1 MKSDS
6 TVANGRTFLVT
17 GEDGRPTRAHDGLY
31 HDDVRHL
38 RTYELGLDRTLE
50 TIEVTHPRP
59 GERTVHAGSEIEVG
73 ARSLHVT
80 RRQLVTDVFC
90 ERVEVTNLERGPA
103 DERLTFSLAADFED
117 LFEIRGHADGY
128 DRELETTTGANGA
141 TFAYD
146 PDGVDYERTTAVR
159 IDGGDERSVERGDGA
174 SVTISTDASIDPGE
188 TRTFT
193 IVVSPTGRA
202 EAPTDAYER
211 AAERVR
217 GREQSWYDRTTL
229 PATER
234 SGADAILEQ
243 SRRDLLSLTMDTEYG
258 PLFTAGTPWFAT
270 AFGRDSLLAAYQALP
285 MTAEPAAA
293 TLRYL
298 ADYQATEVD
307 EFRAA
312 APGKIFHELRHGE
325 LTVRGDVPHS
335 PYYGTI
341 DATALFVVLL
351 HETWSRTGDDELLD
365 DLWPNLE
372 AALEWLETYG
382 DADDDGFLEYPTE
395 GHEGLTHR
403 AWKDSGD
410 GIVHPDGSHP
420 TGPLAVAEVQGYYYD
435 ALSRA
440 AALYRH
446 RSDTETASELDAR
459 AADLSDRF
467 DEAFWLPG
475 ESFYA
480 VALDGN
486 GDPVPSVTTNPGHCL
501 WSGIV
506 PSERANEVV
515 DRLVAGDMFSGWG
528 IRTLS
533 SNHDAYNPQSYHLGS
548 VWPHDT
554 SLVVLGMVNYGRLDA
569 AKTVTEGVIDGAIQ
583 RGTDRLPELF
593 AGFDCDRSSLPI
605 EYGEACEPQAWA
617 AGAPLACV
625 GALEGAYDLEH
636 LEGVV
641 TQTR

>member
-17 GEDGRPTRAHDGLY
+17 DEDGRPTRAHDGLY

-38 RTYELGLDRTLE
+38 QTYELSVERTLE

-59 GERTVHAGSEIEVG
+59 GERVVHAGSEIDVG
-73 ARSLHVT
+73 SRSLHVT
-80 RRQLVTDVFC
+80 RRQLVTDGFC
-90 ERVEVTNLERGPA
+90 ERIEVTNLERDPL
-103 DERLTFSLAADFED
+103 DERLTFDLEAGFED
-117 LFEIRGHADGY
+117 LFEIRGHAEGP
-128 DRELETTTGANGA
+128 DRALETTANDDGV

-146 PDGVDYERTTAVR
+146 PDDMEYERATTVR
-159 IDGGDERSVERGDGA
+159 IAGGDALSVGDVDGA
-174 SVTISTDASIDPGE
+174 SATLAVEASIGPGE
-188 TRTFT
+188 TSVFT
-193 IVVSPTGRA
+193 VAVSPADRA
-202 EAPTDAYER
+202 EAPADAYDR
-211 AAERVR
+211 AAEQVR
-217 GREQSWYDRTTL
+217 ERERAWYDRTTL
-229 PATER
+229 PPGER
-234 SGADAILEQ
+234 SAADAILER
-243 SRRDLLSLTMDTEYG
+243 SRRDLLSLTMNTEYG

-312 APGKIFHELRHGE
+312 APGKILHELRRGE

-351 HETWSRTGDDELLD
+351 HEIWSRTDDDELLE
-365 DLWPNLE
+365 DLWENLE

-382 DADDDGFLEYPTE
+382 DADSDGFLEYPTE

-403 AWKDSGD
+403 AWKDSND

-446 RSDTETASELDAR
+446 RGETEAASDLDAR
-459 AADLSDRF
+459 ATDLAARF
-467 DEAFWLPG
+467 DEAFWLPE

-480 VALDGN
+480 VALDGD
-486 GDPVPSVTTNPGHCL
+486 GDPIESVTTNPGQCL

-506 PSERANEVV
+506 PPERADEVI
-515 DRLVAGDMFSGWG
+515 DRLVADDMFSGWG

-533 SNHDAYNPQSYHLGS
+533 SDHDAYNPQSYHLGS

-554 SLVVLGMVNYGRLDA
+554 SLVVLGMANYGRLDA
-569 AKTVTEGVIDGAIQ
+569 AKTVTEGLIDGATE
-583 RGTDRLPELF
+583 RGNDRLPELF
-593 AGFDCDRSSLPI
+593 AGFDRERSSLPI

-617 AGAPLACV
+617 AGAPLACI
-625 GALEGAYDLEH
+625 GAIEGAYDLEH
-636 LEGVV
+636 VEGIP
-641 TQTR
+641 TQAR